1 MQIRNQ
7 LKTAASPLEEKT
19 MSETAE
25 ELVHGDVQKGFQELL
40 TFFLAGEEYGVD
52 ILRVQEIKGWDAVTN
67 IPNTPEYIRGVINI
81 RGSIVPII
89 DMRLRFKLEK
99 KEYDATTVVIVLN
112 VKSRSGKKDRTMGI
126 VVDAVSDVYNV
137 PDDEVK
143 AAPDFGSAVDT
154 AFVTGLATIEEKMII
169 VLDIDQMLNAAE
181 LAVIEEL
188 SE

>member
-1 MQIRNQ
+1 
-7 LKTAASPLEEKT
+7 

-25 ELVHGDVQKGFQELL
+25 DLSQHDSHNEFKELL

-52 ILRVQEIKGWDAVTN
+52 ILRVQEIKGWDSVTT

-89 DMRLRFKLEK
+89 DMRLRFALEK

-112 VKSRSGKKDRTMGI
+112 VKNTSSANRTMGV

-137 PDDEVK
+137 PIDDVK
-143 AAPDFGSAVDT
+143 ASPDFGTAVDT
-154 AFVTGLATIEEKMII
+154 EFVTGLATIDEKMII
-169 VLDIDQMLNAAE
+169 VLDIDH
-181 LAVIEEL
+181 I
-188 SE
+188 

>member
-1 MQIRNQ
+1 M
-7 LKTAASPLEEKT
+7 AD
-19 MSETAE
+19 TAE
-25 ELVHGDVQKGFQELL
+25 DLGQQEAQSEYKELL

-52 ILRVQEIKGWDAVTN
+52 ILRVQEIKGWDSVTN

-89 DMRLRFKLEK
+89 DMRLRFNLEK

-112 VKSRSGKKDRTMGI
+112 VKSSDGKTDRTMGV
-126 VVDAVSDVYNV
+126 VVDAVSDVYNI
-137 PDDEVK
+137 PLEEVK
-143 AAPDFGSAVDT
+143 PSPEFGSAVDT
-154 AFVTGLATIEEKMII
+154 DFVTGLATIEEKMII

-181 LAVIEEL
+181 LAVIDKI